1 MTPAAEI
8 VRTDLDGPAR
18 SWTQAFYVDALR
30 VLSAS
35 DIPFLIGGAF
45 AFARYVGIDRATKD
59 LDVFV
64 RPDDVHDVLDLFRER
79 GYGAEL
85 TFPHWL
91 AKVHSGQH
99 FIDVIFSSGNGI
111 ARVDDRWFEH
121 APDGEVLGVPV
132 RLSPPEEMIW
142 SKAFVQERERFDG
155 ADVMHLIGQF
165 GPSLDWTRLLE
176 RFGPHWRVLL
186 GHLVMFGF
194 VYPSQRDRIPA
205 WVTEELTQRIL
216 VEPPS
221 ESRICNGTLLS
232 REQYLID
239 VERSGCDDARLE
251 PLGTMTTDD
260 LEIWNRDIGSGH

>member
-1 MTPAAEI
+1 MTAAAEI

-64 RPDDVHDVLDLFRER
+64 RPGDVHDVLELFRER

-91 AKVHSGQH
+91 GKVHSGQH

-111 ARVDDRWFEH
+111 ARVDDGWFEH
-121 APDGEVLGVPV
+121 APDGE
-132 RLSPPEEMIW
+132 
-142 SKAFVQERERFDG
+142 
-155 ADVMHLIGQF
+155 
-165 GPSLDWTRLLE
+165 
-176 RFGPHWRVLL
+176 
-186 GHLVMFGF
+186 
-194 VYPSQRDRIPA
+194 
-205 WVTEELTQRIL
+205 
-216 VEPPS
+216 
-221 ESRICNGTLLS
+221 
-232 REQYLID
+232 
-239 VERSGCDDARLE
+239 
-251 PLGTMTTDD
+251 
-260 LEIWNRDIGSGH
+260 